1 MLKTKTFLELAIGGV
16 LLLAPLALSAQ
27 TLKAVPVQESGVNVA
42 LGDITD
48 SRTNGKF
55 FQYLRIE
62 VKLSGAALETA
73 FGATKPVITE
83 AVDDTGRSLVKSEE
97 RKDPLFWT
105 LQLNESKKTSL
116 EQSTD
121 LLNPAR
127 RATTISMIGYV
138 DVLQPQADPDSIYT
152 IKSFPA
158 SAGQLLAPKEVAKRG
173 VEITVLTKPLAEKM
187 KQEKAAAAEK
197 TTDAAPP
204 NASEVLGQA
213 FGKAFESLF
222 AGFLRM
228 GDNDLLFVVKDP
240 QGQVAYIQ
248 IADENGAPLKT
259 GSRTMSQDKD
269 SGTYNYSVGLSAP
282 VPATAQLKLYFA
294 TPKSLLH
301 VPFKFE
307 NTPLP

>member
-1 MLKTKTFLELAIGGV
+1 MLKAKTLRDLAIGGV
-16 LLLAPLALSAQ
+16 LLLAPLDLRAQ
-27 TLKAVPVQESGVNVA
+27 TLKAVPIQETGVNVA

-48 SRTNGKF
+48 SRTTGKF

-62 VKLSGAALETA
+62 VKLTGAAIENS

-83 AVDDTGRSLVKSEE
+83 AVDDTGRSLVKSED
-97 RKDPLFWT
+97 RKDPLFWN
-105 LQLNESKKTSL
+105 LQLNESKKSSL
-116 EQSTD
+116 DQSAD

-138 DVLQPQADPDSIYT
+138 DILTPQADPDSIYA
-152 IKSFPA
+152 IKNFPA
-158 SAGQLLAPKEVAKRG
+158 SAGQLLAPKEAAKRG

-197 TTDAAPP
+197 KADAANP
-204 NASEVLGQA
+204 SEALGQA

-240 QGQVAYIQ
+240 QGQVAYLQ

-269 SGTYNYSVGLSAP
+269 SGTYNYSVGLSAA
-282 VPATAQLKLYFA
+282 VPATAQLKIYFA
-294 TPKSLLH
+294 TPKSLIH

>member
-1 MLKTKTFLELAIGGV
+1 MLKTKTFLELAIGGA
-16 LLLAPLALSAQ
+16 LLLAPLDLDAQ
-27 TLKAVPVQESGVNVA
+27 GLKAVPIQETGVNVA

-48 SRTNGKF
+48 SRTTGKF
-55 FQYLRIE
+55 FQYLRVE
-62 VKLSGAALETA
+62 VKLTGAALETA

-116 EQSTD
+116 EQSAD

-152 IKSFPA
+152 IKNFPA
-158 SAGQLLAPKEVAKRG
+158 AAGQLLAPKEVAKRG

-197 TTDAAPP
+197 KADASAP
-204 NASEVLGQA
+204 NASEALGQA

-248 IADENGAPLKT
+248 IADENGAVLKT
-259 GSRTMSQDKD
+259 SSRTMSQDKD
-269 SGTYNYSVGLSAP
+269 SGTYNYSVGLNAA
-282 VPATAQLKLYFA
+282 VPATAQLKIYFA
-294 TPKSLLH
+294 TPKSLIH

>member
-1 MLKTKTFLELAIGGV
+1 MLKVKTLLELAVGGV
-16 LLLAPLALSAQ
+16 MLLAPVGLHAQ
-27 TLKAVPVQESGVNVA
+27 SLKAVPLQDTGLNVA

-62 VKLSGAALETA
+62 VKLTGAALETA
-73 FGATKPVITE
+73 FGATKPVVTE
-83 AVDDTGRSLVKSEE
+83 AVDDTGRSLVKSED
-97 RKDPLFWT
+97 RKDPLFWN
-105 LQLNESKKTSL
+105 LQINDSKKTSL

-138 DVLQPQADPDSIYT
+138 DVLAPQADPDSIYT

-197 TTDAAPP
+197 KTETAPP
-204 NASEVLGQA
+204 SASEALSQA

-248 IADENGAPLKT
+248 IADENGGALKT
-259 GSRTMSQDKD
+259 SSRTMSQDKD
-269 SGTYNYSVGLSAP
+269 SGTYNYSVGLNAA
-282 VPATAQLKLYFA
+282 VPATAQLKIYFA
-294 TPKSLLH
+294 TPKSLIH
-301 VPFKFE
+301 MPFKFE
-307 NTPLP
+307 NVPLP

>member
-1 MLKTKTFLELAIGGV
+1 MLKAKTLLELAVGGA
-16 LLLAPLALSAQ
+16 LLLAPLDLSAQ
-27 TLKAVPVQESGVNVA
+27 SLKAVPIQETGVNVV
-42 LGDITD
+42 LGDVTD
-48 SRTNGKF
+48 SRTSGKF

-62 VKLSGAALETA
+62 VKLTGAALETA

-97 RKDPLFWT
+97 RKDPLFWI
-105 LQLNESKKTSL
+105 LQLNESKKSSL
-116 EQSTD
+116 EQSAD

-158 SAGQLLAPKEVAKRG
+158 SAGQLLVPKEVAKRG

-197 TTDAAPP
+197 KADTSPPSPSDA
-204 NASEVLGQA
+204 LGQA

-240 QGQVAYIQ
+240 QGQIAYIQ
-248 IADENGAPLKT
+248 IADENGAALKT
-259 GSRTMSQDKD
+259 GSRSMSQDKD
-269 SGTYNYSVGLSAP
+269 SGTYNYSVGLNAP
-282 VPATAQLKLYFA
+282 VPATAQLKIYFA
-294 TPKSLLH
+294 TPKSLIH

>member
-1 MLKTKTFLELAIGGV
+1 MLRTKTVLKLVIGSM
-16 LLLAPLALSAQ
+16 LLLPPVDLRAQ
-27 TLKAVPVQESGVNVA
+27 SLKAVPIQETGINAA

-62 VKLSGAALETA
+62 VKLTGAALETA

-138 DVLQPQADPDSIYT
+138 DVLEPQADPDSIYT
-152 IKSFPA
+152 IKNFPA

-173 VEITVLTKPLAEKM
+173 IEVTVLTKPLAEKM

-197 TTDAAPP
+197 KADAAPP
-204 NASEVLGQA
+204 NPSEALGQA

-269 SGTYNYSVGLSAP
+269 SGTYNYSVGLNAAI
-282 VPATAQLKLYFA
+282 PATAQLKIYFA
-294 TPKSLLH
+294 TPKSLVH

>member
-1 MLKTKTFLELAIGGV
+1 MHKANTVLQFAIGV
-16 LLLAPLALSAQ
+16 MLLLAPAALRAQ
-27 TLKAVPVQESGVNVA
+27 SLKAVPIQETGVNVA
-42 LGDITD
+42 LGDVTD

-62 VKLSGAALETA
+62 VKLNGSAIETS

-83 AVDDTGRSLVKSEE
+83 AVDDTGRSLVKSEDH
-97 RKDPLFWT
+97 KDPLFWN

-121 LLNPAR
+121 LVNPAR

-138 DVLQPQADPDSIYT
+138 DVLAPQADPDSIYA
-152 IKSFPA
+152 IKNFPA
-158 SAGQLLAPKEVAKRG
+158 SAGQMLAPKEVAKRG
-173 VEITVLTKPLAEKM
+173 VEITVLTKTLADKM
-187 KQEKAAAAEK
+187 KQDKAAAAEK
-197 TTDAAPP
+197 KAGAAPP
-204 NASEVLGQA
+204 SADQAFSQA

-222 AGFLRM
+222 SGFLRM

-240 QGQVAYIQ
+240 QSQIAYIQ
-248 IADENGAPLKT
+248 ISDENGAPLKT
-259 GSRTMSQDKD
+259 GSRSISRDPD
-269 SGTYNYSVGLSAP
+269 SGAYNYSIGLNAA

-294 TPKSLLH
+294 TPKSLVH

-307 NTPLP
+307 NVPLP

>member
-1 MLKTKTFLELAIGGV
+1 MLKARTFLELVIGGA
-16 LLLAPLALSAQ
+16 LLLAPLDLRAQ
-27 TLKAVPVQESGVNVA
+27 TLKAVPIQESGLNVA

-73 FGATKPVITE
+73 LGATKPVITE
-83 AVDDTGRSLVKSEE
+83 AVDDSGRSLVKTAE

-158 SAGQLLAPKEVAKRG
+158 SAGQLLAPKEVAKRS

-197 TTDAAPP
+197 KAEAAPP
-204 NASEVLGQA
+204 SASEALGQA

-222 AGFLRM
+222 AGFMRM
-228 GDNDLLFVVKDP
+228 SDNDLLFVVKDP

-248 IADENGAPLKT
+248 IADENGVPLKT
-259 GSRTMSQDKD
+259 GSRSLSQDKD

-294 TPKSLLH
+294 TPKSLIH

>member
-1 MLKTKTFLELAIGGV
+1 MLKAKPLLELAVGGV
-16 LLLAPLALSAQ
+16 LLLAPVDLRAQ
-27 TLKAVPVQESGVNVA
+27 TLKAVPIQETGVNVA

-48 SRTNGKF
+48 SRTTGKF

-62 VKLSGAALETA
+62 VKLTGAALETA

-83 AVDDTGRSLVKSEE
+83 AVDDTGRSLVRIED
-97 RKDPLFWT
+97 RKDPLFWN
-105 LQLNESKKTSL
+105 LQINESKKTSL

-152 IKSFPA
+152 IKSFPT

-197 TTDAAPP
+197 KADASPP
-204 NASEVLGQA
+204 SASDALGQA

-240 QGQVAYIQ
+240 QGQVGYIQ

-259 GSRTMSQDKD
+259 GSRSMSQDKD
-269 SGTYNYSVGLSAP
+269 SGTYNYSVGLNAA
-282 VPATAQLKLYFA
+282 VPTTAQLKIYFA
-294 TPKSLLH
+294 TPKSLIH

>member
-1 MLKTKTFLELAIGGV
+1 MLQSKTFLQLAIGGV
-16 LLLAPLALSAQ
+16 VLLAPLDLHAQ
-27 TLKAVPVQESGVNVA
+27 SLKAVPIQDTGFNVA
-42 LGDITD
+42 LGDVTD

-62 VKLSGAALETA
+62 VKLTGAALETA

-83 AVDDTGRSLVKSEE
+83 AVDDTGRSLIKSED
-97 RKDPLFWT
+97 RKDPLFWN
-105 LQLNESKKTSL
+105 LQVNDSKKTSL
-116 EQSTD
+116 EQPTD

-158 SAGQLLAPKEVAKRG
+158 SAGQLLVPKEVAKRG

-197 TTDAAPP
+197 KADAAPP

-240 QGQVAYIQ
+240 QSQVAYIQ

-259 GSRTMSQDKD
+259 GSRSMSQDKD
-269 SGTYNYSVGLSAP
+269 SGTYNYSVGLNAP
-282 VPATAQLKLYFA
+282 IPATAQLKIYFA
-294 TPKSLLH
+294 TPKSLIH

-307 NTPLP
+307 NVPLP

>member
-1 MLKTKTFLELAIGGV
+1 MPKAKTFVELAIGGA
-16 LLLAPLALSAQ
+16 LLLAPLDLAAQ
-27 TLKAVPVQESGVNVA
+27 SLKAVPIQEAGVSVA

-62 VKLSGAALETA
+62 VKLSGTALETA

-121 LLNPAR
+121 LLNPVR

-152 IKSFPA
+152 IKNFPA
-158 SAGQLLAPKEVAKRG
+158 SAGQLLVPKEVARRG
-173 VEITVLTKPLAEKM
+173 VEVTVLTKPLADKM

-197 TTDAAPP
+197 KAEASPPSAGDA
-204 NASEVLGQA
+204 LGQA

-240 QGQVAYIQ
+240 QSQIAYLQ

-259 GSRTMSQDKD
+259 GSRSMSHDKD
-269 SGTYNYSVGLSAP
+269 SGTYNYSVGFNAA
-282 VPATAQLKLYFA
+282 VPATAQLKIYLA
-294 TPKSLLH
+294 TPKSLIH